1 MNKKIISDLID
12 IKHEIIKEVAEHLS
26 PETGDKIKRLEYE
39 FMTALNEATKEYL
52 EKTEKPEK
60 PKEEKESVKKVPV
73 E

>member
-12 IKHEIIKEVAEHLS
+12 IKHEMINEVSQHLS
-26 PETGDKIKRLEYE
+26 PETGEKIKRLEYE

-52 EKTEKPEK
+52 EKTEKPKKSQEEHEK
-60 PKEEKESVKKVPV
+60 VKKVTV